1 LLEEFIRRD
10 IIRGVNS
17 FGSGDAKLLLNKDS
31 MNIRHYKVKLK
42 NVSSASNGFGF
53 M

>member
-31 MNIRHYKVKLK
+31 MNIRHKVKLK